1 MSHRAGSLPPTKGAP
16 GTARGQYSAAIP
28 VALAPSTDALA
39 RSYPSRPD
47 RILNSLLLGILAYV
61 LVQLIIGIVVSRRIQ
76 TETDYL
82 VAGRSLG
89 PVLATFTVFATW
101 FGAET
106 CIAAAGAIYENG
118 LSGGSHDPF
127 GYAICIILAG
137 LIFAV
142 PLWRLRLTT
151 LGDVF
156 RLRFGRS
163 VERTAVLLMVP
174 ASLFWAAAQVRAF
187 GQVLSSASGLEI
199 ELTVGIAAAVVITYT
214 IAGGLLADA
223 WTDVVQGIALIVGL
237 GALGWAVLRREGL
250 DVLARIEPARLDLFG
265 AEPVPLLAIVEDWTV
280 PIVGSMVAAEVVA
293 RMIAARSP
301 RVARN
306 ATVVAGFSYLLI
318 GLVPVGLGLVGAVL
332 LPGLA
337 EPEQILPLLAEEYL
351 PPFLYV
357 VFAGA
362 LVSAILSTVDSA
374 LLVAGGLVS
383 HNVVVQLRPGLS
395 EAAKVRIA
403 RAAVAFFGVLAY
415 VMALRAER
423 VYALVEEASS
433 FGSAGIVTV
442 VTLGLFTRIGG
453 RASAL
458 ASQLVGVGVWILGA
472 YVLGVAYPY
481 LTSLG
486 AAVAAYLVVAAVG
499 SRPDRVLAPVA
510 ESPGT
515 GAAVP
520 V

>member
-1 MSHRAGSLPPTKGAP
+1 M
-16 GTARGQYSAAIP
+16 
-28 VALAPSTDALA
+28 LAQ
-39 RSYPSRPD
+39 
-47 RILNSLLLGILAYV
+47 
-61 LVQLIIGIVVSRRIQ
+61 LVVGIVVSRRIH

-106 CIAAAGAIYENG
+106 CIAAAGAIYEHG
-118 LSGGSHDPF
+118 LAGGSHDPF
-127 GYAICIILAG
+127 GYAICIILTG

-151 LGDVF
+151 LADIF
-156 RLRFGRS
+156 RLRFDAS
-163 VERTAVLLMVP
+163 VERAAVLLMVP
-174 ASLFWAAAQVRAF
+174 TSLFWAAAQIRAF

-199 ELTVGIAAAVVITYT
+199 EITVAIAATVVIAYT

-223 WTDVVQGIALIVGL
+223 WTDLIQGIALIVGL
-237 GALGWAVLRREGL
+237 GAIGWAVLRSEGTAVFAEI
-250 DVLARIEPARLDLFG
+250 DPTRLAILG
-265 AEPVPLLAIVEDWTV
+265 AESRPLLEIVEEWAV

-301 RVARN
+301 RIARN
-306 ATVVAGFSYLLI
+306 ATVVAGFSYLMI
-318 GLVPVGLGLVGAVL
+318 GLIPVALGLVGSVL
-332 LPGLA
+332 LPDLA
-337 EPEQILPLLAEEYL
+337 EPEQILPLLAAEYL
-351 PPFLYV
+351 PTFLYV

-403 RAAVAFFGVLAY
+403 RVAVAVFGVLAY

-423 VYALVEEASS
+423 VYGLVEEASS

-442 VTLGLFTRIGG
+442 VAFGLFTRIGG
-453 RASAL
+453 RGSAL
-458 ASQLVGVGVWILGA
+458 AALLAGVGVWIVGA
-472 YVLGVAYPY
+472 YVVGVPYPY
-481 LTSLG
+481 ISSLA
-486 AAVAAYLVVAAVG
+486 AAVAAYLLAAIGG
-499 SRPDRVLAPVA
+499 SRAEGVL
-510 ESPGT
+510 SPAST
-515 GAAVP
+515 
-520 V
+520 

>member
-1 MSHRAGSLPPTKGAP
+1 M
-16 GTARGQYSAAIP
+16 
-28 VALAPSTDALA
+28 
-39 RSYPSRPD
+39 
-47 RILNSLLLGILAYV
+47 
-61 LVQLIIGIVVSRRIQ
+61 VSRHIQ

-156 RLRFGRS
+156 RLRFGGS

-199 ELTVGIAAAVVITYT
+199 EITVGIAAAVVITYT

-223 WTDVVQGIALIVGL
+223 WTDVVQGIALIIGL
-237 GALGWAVLRREGL
+237 GALGWAVLQREGL
-250 DVLARIEPARLDLFG
+250 DVLTRIEPARLDLFG

-293 RMIAARSP
+293 RMIADWSARCYCRGSMSRSRFFRFSRRSICHPCSTSCSRARWCRRSCPPSTARSWSP
-301 RVARN
+301 AD
-306 ATVVAGFSYLLI
+306 
-318 GLVPVGLGLVGAVL
+318 
-332 LPGLA
+332 
-337 EPEQILPLLAEEYL
+337 
-351 PPFLYV
+351 LYR
-357 VFAGA
+357 
-362 LVSAILSTVDSA
+362 TTWWC
-374 LLVAGGLVS
+374 
-383 HNVVVQLRPGLS
+383 
-395 EAAKVRIA
+395 
-403 RAAVAFFGVLAY
+403 
-415 VMALRAER
+415 
-423 VYALVEEASS
+423 SS
-433 FGSAGIVTV
+433 
-442 VTLGLFTRIGG
+442 G
-453 RASAL
+453 RA
-458 ASQLVGVGVWILGA
+458 
-472 YVLGVAYPY
+472 
-481 LTSLG
+481 
-486 AAVAAYLVVAAVG
+486 
-499 SRPDRVLAPVA
+499 
-510 ESPGT
+510 
-515 GAAVP
+515 
-520 V
+520 